1 MDRFE
6 FLMVLLSIIIGLGVS
21 EILTNVAKHIRAR
34 KSVRGFWV
42 HSGVVVM
49 LTLNIPVFKPTL

>member
-6 FLMVLLSIIIGLGVS
+6 FLMVLLSIIVGLGIS
-21 EILTNVAKHIRAR
+21 EILTNVARQIRAR
-34 KSVRGFWV
+34 KSVQGFWV